1 MLKCFLLDFLK
12 DFELNYLS
20 FLDLQ
25 RSGTLENV
33 VLKSFSGF
41 VNQMFPEKRTL
52 PHTREARLQTSAF
65 EVLLQEAMRAQLKQ
79 K

>member
-52 PHTREARLQTSAF
+52 PHTREGSLDFRP
-65 EVLLQEAMRAQLKQ
+65 QLSRFFYK
-79 K
+79 KRCAHS